1 MVIVLFISIIRTVI
15 LYIVL
20 MVSVRLMGKRQVG
33 DMQPGELVVTILISE
48 IATMPIQDIDEPI
61 ITSVMA
67 IITLIA
73 VEIFISFISMKNLK
87 FRKLV
92 NGGSAIV
99 IKDGVIDQK
108 LLKQLRLTVPDL
120 MEVLRLQD
128 VFDITEVSYAILET
142 NGNLSVLLKPQN
154 RQVTVKDAGLK
165 SEADVIPMLIVSDG
179 IIIKEGLKLINKDE
193 KFIQKILKIRKIEL
207 KDVFLL
213 TADCD
218 GNYNLVKKDGV

>member
-61 ITSVMA
+61 ITSCMA

-165 SEADVIPMLIVSDG
+165 PEADVIPMLIVSDG

-193 KFIQKILKIRKIEL
+193 KFIQKILKIRKLDL
-207 KDVFLL
+207 KDIFLL
-213 TADCD
+213 TADRD

>member
-61 ITSVMA
+61 ITSCMV

-165 SEADVIPMLIVSDG
+165 PEADVIPMLIVSDG

-193 KFIQKILKIRKIEL
+193 KFIQKILKIRKLDL

-213 TADCD
+213 TADRD